1 MRARVLALA
10 ILMVAL
16 LVACGGGGADSAT
29 DETAA
34 NGTVAQP
41 AAEEGAESAEGD
53 AVDEEAAGLAEG
65 EAADD
70 QAEQD
75 KTGAPPLPDAP
86 PRSTADRIIKEG
98 TISLEVKEDE
108 FDQAFQRVIVAAR
121 QYGGDV
127 VGSSTNTDGEGNTVG
142 SVTVRVPVED
152 FEDLIINVGK
162 IGAIRHRDIGSQD
175 VTAEYTDLESRLRHE
190 RAQERFYLGLLD
202 RAASVDDAIAVQQQ
216 LEVIQGRIERIQGRL
231 NVLTDRTT
239 FSTLTVELFEP
250 GLGDQIAQPED
261 TSGDPSLGHY
271 WNVARDGF
279 VNVVGAILV
288 TVLFVLPLLIVA
300 GASVMLWFVLRRRP
314 PQQAATPAPRRAE
327 EDEEEVTASRQ

>member
-1 MRARVLALA
+1 MRGRVLALV
-10 ILMVAL
+10 ILMAL
-16 LVACGGGGADSAT
+16 LAACGGGGGADSAESGGR
-29 DETAA
+29 D
-34 NGTVAQP
+34 TVAEP
-41 AAEEGAESAEGD
+41 AAEEGAEQAEDD
-53 AVDEEAAGLAEG
+53 AGEGEAAGLGDGDTADAAAE
-65 EAADD
+65 ED
-70 QAEQD
+70 QSRA
-75 KTGAPPLPDAP
+75 TPLPHAP

-108 FDQAFQRVIVAAR
+108 FDRAFQRVIVAAR

-152 FEDLIINVGK
+152 FEDLIINVGE

-250 GLGDQIAQPED
+250 GLGGQIPQPED
-261 TSGDPSLGHY
+261 TQGRPSLARY
-271 WNVARDGF
+271 WDIARDGF

-288 TVLFVLPLLIVA
+288 TVLFLLPLLIVA
-300 GASVMLWFVLRRRP
+300 AASVMLWLVVRRTPTRRAAP
-314 PQQAATPAPRRAE
+314 PQVRE
-327 EDEEEVTASRQ
+327 EEEEVTASRH